1 MLLSLHGATRLHLT
15 LIYLAFPPVPVDGL
29 SVLNSKA
36 SPLRDPI
43 PIYLFAFFPPAIL
56 PPTPALLPPLSLHG
70 HSPPDYKH
78 LSKTFP

>member
-1 MLLSLHGATRLHLT
+1 MLLSPHGATRLHLT

-29 SVLNSKA
+29 SVLISKA

-56 PPTPALLPPLSLHG
+56 PPTPILLPPFLYMD
-70 HSPPDYKH
+70 SPADYKH
-78 LSKTFP
+78 LSETFP